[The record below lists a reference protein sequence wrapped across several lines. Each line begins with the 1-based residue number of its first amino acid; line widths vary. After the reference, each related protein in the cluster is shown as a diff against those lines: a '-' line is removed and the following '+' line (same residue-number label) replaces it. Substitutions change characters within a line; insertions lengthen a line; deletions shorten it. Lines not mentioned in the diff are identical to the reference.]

1 MTNASTPAKLRL
13 RSEKH
18 LSNITKR
25 GNVPTSTR
33 VSHEEGY
40 KVGPVLLGFLF
51 FLVVGSA
58 VLEVL
63 RASQIGGL

>member
-1 MTNASTPAKLRL
+1 MTNPSTPAKLRL
-13 RSEKH
+13 RNEKH
-18 LSNITKR
+18 SSNITKR
-25 GNVPTSTR
+25 GLVPSSTR
-33 VSHEEGY
+33 ISHDGY

-63 RASQIGGL
+63 RSSQFGL

>member
-1 MTNASTPAKLRL
+1 MANPSTPAKLRL

-25 GNVPTSTR
+25 GNVPASTR
-33 VSHEEGY
+33 VSHDGY

-63 RASQIGGL
+63 RASQIGL